1 MMSLFNLDWFAVVM
15 IKTFRLGLGLGL
27 SSGAVTAY
35 VYTQAA
41 VQAGTTSPQ

>member
-15 IKTFRLGLGLGL
+15 IKKNLRLGL